1 MGKAIVM
8 AIGAYVMTLIVAAL
22 VALIVMTVMDPRN
35 CTDLSQ
41 ALLVLWGTIATLF
54 LASVVAVGV
63 VAWKIVPGTA
73 GRFVILAVYGI
84 ALMASYAVIAFGLM
98 VAFNC

>member
-41 ALLVLWGTIATLF
+41 ALLVLWGTIAALF
-54 LASVVAVGV
+54 LASAGVVGV
-63 VAWKIVPGTA
+63 AAWKLAPGRA

-84 ALMASYAVIAFGLM
+84 ALLASYAVIAFGLM
-98 VAFNC
+98 VALNC